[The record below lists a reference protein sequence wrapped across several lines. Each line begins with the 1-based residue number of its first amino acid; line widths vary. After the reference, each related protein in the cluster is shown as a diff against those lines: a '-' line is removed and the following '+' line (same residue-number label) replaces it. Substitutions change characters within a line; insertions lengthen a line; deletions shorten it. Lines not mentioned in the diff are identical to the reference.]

1 MVVRLRECCAVLRPR
16 RVVAV
21 VGAGHVAGMVG
32 FWDNTFTT
40 DELEELRQS
49 KVCADALYSKFS
61 ELFFQIFQRLFFLLG
76 LGRPTGRPR
85 ALLGFTNSCYRR
97 HAGPP

>member
-32 FWDNTFTT
+32 VWDNTFTT

-61 ELFFQIFQRLFFLLG
+61 ELFF
-76 LGRPTGRPR
+76 
-85 ALLGFTNSCYRR
+85 
-97 HAGPP
+97 